1 MISFEKNVLDSV
13 IPQDNI
19 VLVNS
24 QFIYRKVQR
33 KYFWYYFFFLFPVS
47 LIIYPKYLSNLKL
60 QNISPPKV
68 VQSLFAS
75 VP

>member
-1 MISFEKNVLDSV
+1 MCWTV

-24 QFIYRKVQR
+24 QIIYRKVQ
-33 KYFWYYFFFLFPVS
+33 KNTFDISFFFSFFLFLS
-47 LIIYPKYLSNLKL
+47 LFSQSIYLSNLKL

-68 VQSLFAS
+68 VQYLFSS